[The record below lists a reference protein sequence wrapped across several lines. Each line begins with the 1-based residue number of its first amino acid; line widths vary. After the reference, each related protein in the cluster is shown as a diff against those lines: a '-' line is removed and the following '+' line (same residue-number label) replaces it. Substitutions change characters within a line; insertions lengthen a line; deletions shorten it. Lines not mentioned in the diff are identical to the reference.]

1 MSNRRPV
8 RSALGS
14 SAANSPAKGGSQGPG
29 SRRSRPARQDGS
41 PKKGDSSLASAKPAA
56 RSLAR
61 LFALPRLGVAKT
73 PFGVTQVPFL
83 ATASEESAAGNRI
96 LPLVHPSSDQQE
108 KICSAI
114 GLSLK
119 VGLSLVA
126 AVSLVRLAGAYQ
138 ERLDRN
144 GEITAI
150 LAIEQAKLN
159 KAEDHFDRL
168 FATGG
173 EQRLIREQDQ
183 WIAPDRLRIVWER
196 SDGLP
201 TVESPGA
208 KANKVL
214 PHP

>member
-1 MSNRRPV
+1 MAQGPGFGRLRPS
-8 RSALGS
+8 R
-14 SAANSPAKGGSQGPG
+14 PGGSQSAAALQP
-29 SRRSRPARQDGS
+29 
-41 PKKGDSSLASAKPAA
+41 ASAKPGG
-56 RSLAR
+56 S
-61 LFALPRLGVAKT
+61 FAKVFSLPRLGLAPT
-73 PFGVTQVPFL
+73 PAAVSGLGESL
-83 ATASEESAAGNRI
+83 AGKGT

-114 GLSLK
+114 GLCLK

-159 KAEDHFDRL
+159 KAEEHFDRL

-201 TVESPGA
+201 TVESPAA
-208 KANKVL
+208 KAIKAL
-214 PHP
+214 AHP

>member
-1 MSNRRPV
+1 MQ
-8 RSALGS
+8 
-14 SAANSPAKGGSQGPG
+14 GGEVQV
-29 SRRSRPARQDGS
+29 D
-41 PKKGDSSLASAKPAA
+41 SAKPA
-56 RSLAR
+56 RSFAK
-61 LFALPRLGVAKT
+61 LFALPG
-73 PFGVTQVPFL
+73 FGGGLPPLVP
-83 ATASEESAAGNRI
+83 SGYGQAGDANGL

-159 KAEDHFDRL
+159 KAEDRFDRL

-183 WIAPDRLRIVWER
+183 WIAPDRLRIVWEH
-196 SDGLP
+196 SNGLP
-201 TVESPGA
+201 TVEPPA
-208 KANKVL
+208 VKAIKSLV
-214 PHP
+214 HP

>member
-1 MSNRRPV
+1 MSNRRPA
-8 RSALGS
+8 RSAQGS
-14 SAANSPAKGGSQGPG
+14 SAANSRSQAVAQAPA
-29 SRRSRPARQDGS
+29 PARGRPSRQEAGS
-41 PKKGDSSLASAKPAA
+41 GPQASAKPGG
-56 RSLAR
+56 SLGK
-61 LFALPRLGVAKT
+61 LFAFPRLGLVST
-73 PFGVTQVPFL
+73 PAL
-83 ATASEESAAGNRI
+83 AAGSGLAEESKGG
-96 LPLVHPSSDQQE
+96 LPFVHPSSDQQE

-114 GLSLK
+114 GLCIK

-159 KAEDHFDRL
+159 KAEEHFDRL

-196 SDGLP
+196 GDGLP
-201 TVESPGA
+201 TVEAAAA
-208 KANKVL
+208 KANKAL
-214 PHP
+214 AHP

>member
-1 MSNRRPV
+1 M
-8 RSALGS
+8 
-14 SAANSPAKGGSQGPG
+14 
-29 SRRSRPARQDGS
+29 RSRPGRHDGS
-41 PKKGDSSLASAKPAA
+41 LKGGEAQLDGPKLGGSFAKLFAFPTLGGGQQPLLASDHGEA
-56 RSLAR
+56 
-61 LFALPRLGVAKT
+61 GVAK
-73 PFGVTQVPFL
+73 GV
-83 ATASEESAAGNRI
+83 

-114 GLSLK
+114 GLSIK

-196 SDGLP
+196 SSGLP
-201 TVESPGA
+201 TVESPA
-208 KANKVL
+208 VKASKAL

>member
-1 MSNRRPV
+1 V
-8 RSALGS
+8 RSFS
-14 SAANSPAKGGSQGPG
+14 K
-29 SRRSRPARQDGS
+29 
-41 PKKGDSSLASAKPAA
+41 
-56 RSLAR
+56 
-61 LFALPRLGVAKT
+61 LFALPSLGGSQ
-73 PFGVTQVPFL
+73 PSGGLSGYGQ
-83 ATASEESAAGNRI
+83 AGAPDG
-96 LPLVHPSSDQQE
+96 LFPLVHPSSDQQE

-114 GLSLK
+114 GLSIK

-159 KAEDHFDRL
+159 KAEDRFDRL

-183 WIAPDRLRIVWER
+183 WIAPDRLRIVWEHSTR
-196 SDGLP
+196 LP
-201 TVESPGA
+201 TVEPPA
-208 KANKVL
+208 VKAIKALV
-214 PHP
+214 HP

>member
-1 MSNRRPV
+1 MFAFPGL
-8 RSALGS
+8 AGG
-14 SAANSPAKGGSQGPG
+14 AAPG
-29 SRRSRPARQDGS
+29 
-41 PKKGDSSLASAKPAA
+41 L
-56 RSLAR
+56 
-61 LFALPRLGVAKT
+61 T
-73 PFGVTQVPFL
+73 T
-83 ATASEESAAGNRI
+83 ATASAAAAKGV

-114 GLSLK
+114 GLCLK
-119 VGLSLVA
+119 LGLSLVA

-196 SDGLP
+196 ADGLP
-201 TVESPGA
+201 TVEPPTA
-208 KANKVL
+208 KAIKAM

>member
-1 MSNRRPV
+1 MSNRRPS
-8 RSALGS
+8 RSAQGS
-14 SAANSPAKGGSQGPG
+14 STSSRLTQAGSQDASP
-29 SRRSRPARQDGS
+29 RPSRPRRHDGS
-41 PKKGDSSLASAKPAA
+41 QQEGEAEAERPKRAGTFTK
-56 RSLAR
+56 
-61 LFALPRLGVAKT
+61 LFALPNLGGGPSPIGASANGHSGAAN
-73 PFGVTQVPFL
+73 GV
-83 ATASEESAAGNRI
+83 
-96 LPLVHPSSDQQE
+96 LPLVYPSSDQQE

-114 GLSLK
+114 GLSIK

-159 KAEDHFDRL
+159 KAEDRFDRL

-183 WIAPDRLRIVWER
+183 WIAPNRLRIVWEH
-196 SDGLP
+196 SHGLP
-201 TVESPGA
+201 TVEPPA
-208 KANKVL
+208 VKAIKSLV
-214 PHP
+214 HP

>member
-1 MSNRRPV
+1 MSNRRPA
-8 RSALGS
+8 RSAQGRSTPSRLTQAGS
-14 SAANSPAKGGSQGPG
+14 L
-29 SRRSRPARQDGS
+29 
-41 PKKGDSSLASAKPAA
+41 DSSLKPSRPRRHDGSQQAGEGDADRPKRGGTFAK
-56 RSLAR
+56 
-61 LFALPRLGVAKT
+61 LFALPGLGGGQPPLSPSGSGQAG
-73 PFGVTQVPFL
+73 PANGV
-83 ATASEESAAGNRI
+83 
-96 LPLVHPSSDQQE
+96 LPLVYPSSDQQE

-159 KAEDHFDRL
+159 KAEDRFDRL

-183 WIAPDRLRIVWER
+183 WIAPDRLRIVWEH
-196 SDGLP
+196 SSGLP
-201 TVESPGA
+201 TVEPPA
-208 KANKVL
+208 VKAIKALV
-214 PHP
+214 HP

>member
-1 MSNRRPV
+1 MSNRRPA
-8 RSALGS
+8 RSAQGS
-14 SAANSPAKGGSQGPG
+14 STPSRLRQAGSQDSSP
-29 SRRSRPARQDGS
+29 RPSRPRRQDGS
-41 PKKGDSSLASAKPAA
+41 QQGGEAEAGADRPKRDGTFAK
-56 RSLAR
+56 
-61 LFALPRLGVAKT
+61 LFALPSLGGGQPSPGASGHG
-73 PFGVTQVPFL
+73 PAGAANGV
-83 ATASEESAAGNRI
+83 
-96 LPLVHPSSDQQE
+96 LPLVYPSSDQQE

-114 GLSLK
+114 GLSIK

-159 KAEDHFDRL
+159 KAEDRFDRL

-183 WIAPDRLRIVWER
+183 WIAPDRLRIVWEH
-196 SDGLP
+196 SNGLP
-201 TVESPGA
+201 TVEPPA
-208 KANKVL
+208 VKAIKALV
-214 PHP
+214 HP

>member
-1 MSNRRPV
+1 MSNRRPA
-8 RSALGS
+8 RSAQGS
-14 SAANSPAKGGSQGPG
+14 STPSRLRQAGTQDSSP
-29 SRRSRPARQDGS
+29 RPSLPRRQDGS
-41 PKKGDSSLASAKPAA
+41 QQGGEAEADRPKRAGTFSK
-56 RSLAR
+56 
-61 LFALPRLGVAKT
+61 LFALPNLGGGPSPLAASGIGQAGAAN
-73 PFGVTQVPFL
+73 GV
-83 ATASEESAAGNRI
+83 
-96 LPLVHPSSDQQE
+96 LPLVYPSSDQQE

-114 GLSLK
+114 GLSIK

-159 KAEDHFDRL
+159 KAEDRFDRL

-183 WIAPDRLRIVWER
+183 WIAPDRLRIVWEH
-196 SDGLP
+196 SNGLP
-201 TVESPGA
+201 TVEPPA
-208 KANKVL
+208 VKAIKALV
-214 PHP
+214 HP

>member
-1 MSNRRPV
+1 MSNRRPA
-8 RSALGS
+8 RSAQGS
-14 SAANSPAKGGSQGPG
+14 STPSRLTQAGSQDSSPRP
-29 SRRSRPARQDGS
+29 SRSGRHDGS
-41 PKKGDSSLASAKPAA
+41 HQGGESDADRPKREGAFAK
-56 RSLAR
+56 
-61 LFALPRLGVAKT
+61 LFALPSLGGGQ
-73 PFGVTQVPFL
+73 PSPG
-83 ATASEESAAGNRI
+83 ASGSGQPGASNGI
-96 LPLVHPSSDQQE
+96 LPLVYPSSDQQE

-159 KAEDHFDRL
+159 KAEDRFDRL

-183 WIAPDRLRIVWER
+183 WIAPDRLRIVWEH
-196 SDGLP
+196 SSGLP
-201 TVESPGA
+201 TVEPPA
-208 KANKVL
+208 VKAIKALV
-214 PHP
+214 HP

>member
-1 MSNRRPV
+1 MSNP
-8 RSALGS
+8 
-14 SAANSPAKGGSQGPG
+14 
-29 SRRSRPARQDGS
+29 RPARPPQGSSLPRRRSQAGSKDSSSRRPRAGS
-41 PKKGDSSLASAKPAA
+41 PSGSLKDGEVHLDSPKPA
-56 RSLAR
+56 RSFR
-61 LFALPRLGVAKT
+61 TLFALPS
-73 PFGVTQVPFL
+73 FGGSQPPLVP
-83 ATASEESAAGNRI
+83 SGSGQAGSSDGAF
-96 LPLVHPSSDQQE
+96 PLVHPSSDQQE

-114 GLSLK
+114 GLSIK

-159 KAEDHFDRL
+159 KAEDRFDRL

-183 WIAPDRLRIVWER
+183 WIAPDRLRIVWEH
-196 SDGLP
+196 SPGLP
-201 TVESPGA
+201 TVEPPA
-208 KANKVL
+208 VKAIKALV
-214 PHP
+214 HP

>member
-1 MSNRRPV
+1 MSNRRPA
-8 RSALGS
+8 RSAQGS
-14 SAANSPAKGGSQGPG
+14 STPSRLTQAGSQDASP
-29 SRRSRPARQDGS
+29 RPSRPRRHDGS
-41 PKKGDSSLASAKPAA
+41 QQGGEAEAERPKRAGTFTK
-56 RSLAR
+56 
-61 LFALPRLGVAKT
+61 LFALPNLGGGPSPIAASANGQAGAAN
-73 PFGVTQVPFL
+73 GV
-83 ATASEESAAGNRI
+83 
-96 LPLVHPSSDQQE
+96 LPLVYPSSDQQE

-114 GLSLK
+114 GLSIK

-159 KAEDHFDRL
+159 KAEDRFDRL

-183 WIAPDRLRIVWER
+183 WIAPDRLRIVWEH
-196 SDGLP
+196 SHGLP
-201 TVESPGA
+201 TVEPPA
-208 KANKVL
+208 VKAIKSLV
-214 PHP
+214 HP

>member
-1 MSNRRPV
+1 MSTP
-8 RSALGS
+8 AL
-14 SAANSPAKGGSQGPG
+14 
-29 SRRSRPARQDGS
+29 
-41 PKKGDSSLASAKPAA
+41 
-56 RSLAR
+56 
-61 LFALPRLGVAKT
+61 
-73 PFGVTQVPFL
+73 
-83 ATASEESAAGNRI
+83 AAGSGPAEASKGS

-114 GLSLK
+114 GLCIK

-159 KAEDHFDRL
+159 KAEEHFDRL

-196 SDGLP
+196 GDGLP
-201 TVESPGA
+201 TVEAAAA
-208 KANKVL
+208 KANKAL
-214 PHP
+214 AHP

>member
-1 MSNRRPV
+1 MSNRRPA
-8 RSALGS
+8 RSAQGS
-14 SAANSPAKGGSQGPG
+14 STPIRRSPAGSQDSS
-29 SRRSRPARQDGS
+29 SRRSGPHRHDA
-41 PKKGDSSLASAKPAA
+41 SLQAGEAQVDSAKPA
-56 RSLAR
+56 RSLAK
-61 LFALPRLGVAKT
+61 LFAFPGFGGGQPPLVAS
-73 PFGVTQVPFL
+73 GYGQSGDANGL
-83 ATASEESAAGNRI
+83 

-114 GLSLK
+114 GLSIK

-159 KAEDHFDRL
+159 KAEDRFDRL

-183 WIAPDRLRIVWER
+183 WIAPDRLRIVWEH
-196 SDGLP
+196 SSGLP
-201 TVESPGA
+201 TVEPPA
-208 KANKVL
+208 VKAIKALV
-214 PHP
+214 HP

>member
-1 MSNRRPV
+1 
-8 RSALGS
+8 LGS
-14 SAANSPAKGGSQGPG
+14 SRLRGIQSDAAPVQP
-29 SRRSRPARQDGS
+29 
-41 PKKGDSSLASAKPAA
+41 SAKTVGTFAKVF
-56 RSLAR
+56 SLS
-61 LFALPRLGVAKT
+61 RLG
-73 PFGVTQVPFL
+73 L
-83 ATASEESAAGNRI
+83 APAPTVVSRLAESLSGKGT

-114 GLSLK
+114 GLCLK

-159 KAEDHFDRL
+159 KAEEHFDRL

-196 SDGLP
+196 SDRLP
-201 TVESPGA
+201 TVESPIT
-208 KANKVL
+208 KSPK
-214 PHP
+214 P